1 MSLLTMLQDA
11 AREIPITAPISIV
24 GSSDEQSLRLLALAH
39 REGKELRSRFSW
51 PQLQREKTITTVA
64 GQESYALP
72 PDLERFTFNAEW
84 DRTNHWELLGPSSPQ
99 EWQWRKSGVSAS
111 VPRYRFRIKG
121 VTNNRVFI
129 DPTPATSGIVLVFEY
144 VSTNWILPVTWTT
157 GTVFLANKYCSYNG
171 NIYSTSGGGV
181 TGGTP
186 PTHSSGSV
194 SDGGV
199 TWAFFDGE
207 YSKFLADTDTPV
219 INELL
224 VGLGVQWRFL
234 RSNNLEYESRQ
245 AEYEQA
251 LKRECAGLKG
261 APELTFGVSNSSVLL
276 GTWSLPD
283 SGYGV

>member
-1 MSLLTMLQDA
+1 MSYVASYDA
-11 AREIPITAPISIV
+11 ARCRKGNSITAPISIV

-181 TGGTP
+181 TGELLQLTP
-186 PTHSSGSV
+186 LAQSLMVALRGHSSTANIPS
-194 SDGGV
+194 
-199 TWAFFDGE
+199 F
-207 YSKFLADTDTPV
+207 
-219 INELL
+219 
-224 VGLGVQWRFL
+224 
-234 RSNNLEYESRQ
+234 
-245 AEYEQA
+245 
-251 LKRECAGLKG
+251 
-261 APELTFGVSNSSVLL
+261 
-276 GTWSLPD
+276 
-283 SGYGV
+283 